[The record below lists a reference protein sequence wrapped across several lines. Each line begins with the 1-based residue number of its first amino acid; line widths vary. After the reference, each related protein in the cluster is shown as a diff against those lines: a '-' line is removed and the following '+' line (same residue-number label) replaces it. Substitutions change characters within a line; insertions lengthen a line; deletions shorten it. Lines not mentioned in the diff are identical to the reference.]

1 MLNAK
6 PIVEATRS
14 HLGLG
19 VNAGAITPPVYVPA
33 EKLTEAAA
41 CDWIANALVGQSI
54 QYHEGFLMMDRSDSG
69 SGLSAKERSRL
80 HSVARR
86 MWIACELGLV
96 HLFSLKVPESF
107 KPNKGYSMAELPSIT
122 CPTRDAIFAAY
133 EADAGDGFRAHLGA
147 SLIGKDCERALW
159 FDFRWVTRAQHPGR
173 LLRLFE
179 TGQLEEARLV
189 QNLRRTG
196 ATVLEVE
203 AFPIE
208 VEGFELNGN
217 GQVPR
222 PRLRVANVTGTITA
236 LVLTYQD
243 LVGAKI
249 TRKRTLAKYLDAV
262 NFEGG
267 VNSTADP
274 SAEFADDVYYV
285 DRKSRETRDVVEF
298 ELAASFDLE
307 GVSLPRRQ
315 IVQNVCPW
323 RYRGS
328 ECGYTGTVYLDT
340 NDQLVG
346 SSSLDVCGKRL
357 SSCKARFGQNAEL
370 PFGGFPAAG
379 LIR

>member
-1 MLNAK
+1 LQQRVVWQGNA
-6 PIVEATRS
+6 
-14 HLGLG
+14 
-19 VNAGAITPPVYVPA
+19 
-33 EKLTEAAA
+33 
-41 CDWIANALVGQSI
+41 
-54 QYHEGFLMMDRSDSG
+54 F
-69 SGLSAKERSRL
+69 
-80 HSVARR
+80 
-86 MWIACELGLV
+86 
-96 HLFSLKVPESF
+96 
-107 KPNKGYSMAELPSIT
+107 
-122 CPTRDAIFAAY
+122 
-133 EADAGDGFRAHLGA
+133 
-147 SLIGKDCERALW
+147 
-159 FDFRWVTRAQHPGR
+159 
-173 LLRLFE
+173 
-179 TGQLEEARLV
+179 
-189 QNLRRTG
+189 
-196 ATVLEVE
+196 E

-267 VNSTADP
+267 VNPTADP

-328 ECGYTGTVYLDT
+328 ECGYTGTVYFDA